1 MKYALVATAA
11 VATLLAAPA
20 MANVTYNGTRS
31 FDGATVDLSI
41 TTDGHTGTLGVGDI
55 VSWNIDITD
64 GSGTFD
70 LNPGN
75 SAVEEFGSDLFATAT
90 GHLFFNPSGGGGIS
104 ALLIENLTIGDNGPF
119 WCATGG
125 GWPCWTGGTDGIGVS
140 TENGETAIE
149 TFTTSD
155 TFLVGS
161 APEPAVW
168 TLMLTGIA
176 GLGAALRMRRRLVAA

>member
-11 VATLLAAPA
+11 VATLLAAPT

-41 TTDGHTGTLGVGDI
+41 TTDGTVGTLGVGDI

-75 SAVEEFGSDLFATAT
+75 SQVGGFGSDLFATST
-90 GHLFFNPSGGGGIS
+90 GHLFFDPSGGDGD
-104 ALLIENLTIGDNGPF
+104 LLFENLTIGDDGPF

-125 GWPCWTGGTDGIGVS
+125 AADCWLVPAEGIGVS

-155 TFLVGS
+155 TFLIGS
-161 APEPAVW
+161 APEPATW
-168 TLMLTGIA
+168 ALMLTGIA
-176 GLGAALRMRRRLVAA
+176 GLGAVLRMRRRVVAA